1 MDYFE
6 LRDIQA
12 ETYAT
17 ADLPF
22 WLLQQISMKQ
32 RDSAILDFGCGF
44 GQNVRAI
51 KQHGFANVCGADVSP
66 QALKHCRESGI
77 EVFDVSAGFD
87 ELETSGRRF
96 DFIVTTH
103 VLEHIPKDQVIG
115 VLTKLRHLLSAGGAL
130 LVAVPNAQAYTG
142 CYWAYEDFTH
152 HTLYTYG
159 SLLYILRAAGF
170 SNTELLDRHAVAGSK
185 FPRRTVRLAFAALYR
200 LNYGF
205 WKKTLGSPTHISSV
219 DVFTYELK
227 MKARA

>member
-1 MDYFE
+1 VEYFE
-6 LRDIQA
+6 LRGVDA
-12 ETYAT
+12 DVYAT
-17 ADLPF
+17 AELPV
-22 WLLQQISMKQ
+22 WLFEQIS
-32 RDSAILDFGCGF
+32 SAPATATILDFGCGF

-51 KQHGFANVCGADVSP
+51 KRHGFTNVCGADVSP
-66 QALKHCRESGI
+66 QALKHCRETGI

-87 ELETSGRRF
+87 ELEASGRRF

-115 VLTKLRHLLSAGGAL
+115 VLTRLRGLLSANGAL

-152 HTLYTYG
+152 HTLYTTG

-170 SNTELLDRHAVAGSK
+170 SNNELLDRHAVAGSRVL
-185 FPRRTVRLAFAALYR
+185 RRTVRLAFAALYG
-200 LNYGF
+200 LNYRF
-205 WKKTLGSPTHISSV
+205 WKKILGSPTHISSV

-227 MKARA
+227 MKAKA

>member
-1 MDYFE
+1 LEYFE
-6 LRDIQA
+6 LRGVDA
-12 ETYAT
+12 DVYAT
-17 ADLPF
+17 AELPV
-22 WLLQQISMKQ
+22 WLFEQI
-32 RDSAILDFGCGF
+32 ATAPVTATILDFGCGF

-51 KQHGFANVCGADVSP
+51 KQHGFFNICGADVSP

-77 EVFDVSAGFD
+77 DVFDVSAGFD
-87 ELETSGRRF
+87 ELEASGRRF

-115 VLTKLRHLLSAGGAL
+115 VLTRLRGLLSSDGAL

-152 HTLYTYG
+152 CTLYTTG

-170 SNTELLDRHAVAGSK
+170 SKTELLDRHAVAGSK
-185 FPRRTVRLAFAALYR
+185 LLRRTVRLAFAGLYR

-205 WKKTLGSPTHISSV
+205 WKKVLGSPTHISSV

-227 MKARA
+227 MKAKA

>member
-1 MDYFE
+1 MEYFE
-6 LRDIQA
+6 LRGVDADI
-12 ETYAT
+12 YAT
-17 ADLPF
+17 AELPV
-22 WLLQQISMKQ
+22 WLFEQISGVAATAKF
-32 RDSAILDFGCGF
+32 LDFGCGF

-51 KQHGFANVCGADVSP
+51 KLHGFANVCGADVSP

-77 EVFDVSAGFD
+77 EVFDVSSGFD
-87 ELETSGRRF
+87 ELEARGIRF

-103 VLEHIPKDQVIG
+103 VLEHIPKDQVVS
-115 VLTKLRHLLSAGGAL
+115 VLTKLRGLLSDEGAL

-152 HTLYTYG
+152 HTLYTTG

-170 SNTELLDRHAVAGSK
+170 SKMELLDRHAVAGSK
-185 FPRRTVRLAFAALYR
+185 VLRRAVRLAFAAMYR

-205 WKKTLGSPTHISSV
+205 WKKILGSPTHISSV

-227 MKARA
+227 MKAKA

>member
-1 MDYFE
+1 MEYFE
-6 LRDIQA
+6 LRGVDADVYAAAKLPVWLFEQISGA
-12 ETYAT
+12 PAT
-17 ADLPF
+17 AN
-22 WLLQQISMKQ
+22 
-32 RDSAILDFGCGF
+32 ILDFGCGF

-115 VLTKLRHLLSAGGAL
+115 VLTRLRGLLSADGAL

-152 HTLYTYG
+152 HTLYTSG
-159 SLLYILRAAGF
+159 SLLYILRSAGF
-170 SNTELLDRHAVAGSK
+170 SKTELLDRHAVAGSK
-185 FPRRTVRLAFAALYR
+185 LLPRAVRLSFAALYR

-227 MKARA
+227 MKAKV